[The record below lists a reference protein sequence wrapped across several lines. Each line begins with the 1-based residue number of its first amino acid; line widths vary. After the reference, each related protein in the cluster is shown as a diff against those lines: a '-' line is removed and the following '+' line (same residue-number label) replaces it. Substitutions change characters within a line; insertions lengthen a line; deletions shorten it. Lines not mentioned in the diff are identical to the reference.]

1 LKRALQTIALGLFFT
16 TIGFWAFKGAHTG
29 WSQNRVPMS
38 KTDEVTGIVY
48 TVYEN
53 RYVPGIDLLAGGLG
67 LASALFAVSF
77 LLRPK
82 NKTDQP
88 T

>member
-1 LKRALQTIALGLFFT
+1 MKRVLQTIALGLFVT

-53 RYVPGIDLLAGGLG
+53 RYVPGIDLLAGGVG
-67 LASALFAVSF
+67 LASALVAVSF

>member
-1 LKRALQTIALGLFFT
+1 MKRVPQTIALGLFVT

-53 RYVPGIDLLAGGLG
+53 RYVPGIDLLAGGVG

>member
-1 LKRALQTIALGLFFT
+1 MKRVLQTIALGLFVT
-16 TIGFWAFKGAHTG
+16 TTGFWAFKGAHTG

-53 RYVPGIDLLAGGLG
+53 RYVPGIDLLAGGVG

-88 T
+88 I

>member
-1 LKRALQTIALGLFFT
+1 MRRIPQTIALGLFVA
-16 TIGFWAFKGAHTG
+16 TIGFWAVKGAHTG
-29 WSQNRVPMS
+29 WSQNRVPRS

-53 RYVPGIDLLAGGLG
+53 RYVPGIDLLAGGVG
-67 LASALFAVSF
+67 LAGALLAVSF

>member
-1 LKRALQTIALGLFFT
+1 MKRILHTIALGLFVAT
-16 TIGFWAFKGAHTG
+16 VGFWAVKGAHTG

-53 RYVPGIDLLAGGLG
+53 RYVPGVDLLAGGVG
-67 LASALFAVSF
+67 LAGALFSVSF

>member
-1 LKRALQTIALGLFFT
+1 
-16 TIGFWAFKGAHTG
+16 
-29 WSQNRVPMS
+29 MS

-53 RYVPGIDLLAGGLG
+53 RYVPGVDLLAGGVG
-67 LASALFAVSF
+67 LAGALFAVSF

>member
-1 LKRALQTIALGLFFT
+1 MKRALQTIALGLFVT

-53 RYVPGIDLLAGGLG
+53 RYVPGIDLLAGGVG
-67 LASALFAVSF
+67 LAGALFAVSF
-77 LLRPK
+77 LLHPK

>member
-1 LKRALQTIALGLFFT
+1 MKKILQTIALGLFVA
-16 TIGFWAFKGAHTG
+16 TIGFWAVKGAHTG

-53 RYVPGIDLLAGGLG
+53 RYVPGVDLLAGGVG
-67 LASALFAVSF
+67 LAGALLAVSF

>member
-1 LKRALQTIALGLFFT
+1 MRRIPQTIALGLVVAV
-16 TIGFWAFKGAHTG
+16 IGFWAIKGAHTG
-29 WSQNRVPMS
+29 WSQNRVPRS

-53 RYVPGIDLLAGGLG
+53 RYVPGIDLLAGGVG
-67 LASALFAVSF
+67 LAGALFAVSF

>member
-1 LKRALQTIALGLFFT
+1 LKKILQTIALGLFVA
-16 TIGFWAFKGAHTG
+16 TIGFWAVKGAHTG

-53 RYVPGIDLLAGGLG
+53 RYVPGVDLLAGGVG
-67 LASALFAVSF
+67 LAGALIAVSF

>member
-1 LKRALQTIALGLFFT
+1 MRIFPQTIALGLFVAT
-16 TIGFWAFKGAHTG
+16 VGFWTVKGAHTG
-29 WSQNRVPMS
+29 WSQNRVPRS

-53 RYVPGIDLLAGGLG
+53 RYVPGIDLLVGGVG
-67 LASALFAVSF
+67 LAGALFAVSF

>member
-1 LKRALQTIALGLFFT
+1 LRRIPQTIALGLFVA
-16 TIGFWAFKGAHTG
+16 TIGFWAVKGAHTG
-29 WSQNRVPMS
+29 WSQNRVPRS

-53 RYVPGIDLLAGGLG
+53 RYVPGIDLLAGGVG
-67 LASALFAVSF
+67 LAGALLAVSF

>member
-1 LKRALQTIALGLFFT
+1 MKRVLQTIALGLFVT

-29 WSQNRVPMS
+29 WSQNRVPRS

-53 RYVPGIDLLAGGLG
+53 RYVPGIDLLAGGVG

-77 LLRPK
+77 LLRSK

>member
-1 LKRALQTIALGLFFT
+1 MKKALQTIALGLFVT

-53 RYVPGIDLLAGGLG
+53 RYVPGIDLLAGGVG

-77 LLRPK
+77 LLHPK

>member
-1 LKRALQTIALGLFFT
+1 MT
-16 TIGFWAFKGAHTG
+16 
-29 WSQNRVPMS
+29 

-53 RYVPGIDLLAGGLG
+53 RYVPGVDLLAGGVG
-67 LASALFAVSF
+67 LAGALFSVSF

>member
-1 LKRALQTIALGLFFT
+1 MKRIPQTIALGLFVA
-16 TIGFWAFKGAHTG
+16 TIGFWAVKGAHTG
-29 WSQNRVPMS
+29 WSQNRVPRS

-53 RYVPGIDLLAGGLG
+53 RYVPGIDLLAGGVG
-67 LASALFAVSF
+67 LAGALLAVSF

>member
-1 LKRALQTIALGLFFT
+1 MKRVLQTIALGLFVT

-29 WSQNRVPMS
+29 WSQNRVPMT

-53 RYVPGIDLLAGGLG
+53 RYVPGVDLLAGGVG
-67 LASALFAVSF
+67 LAGALFSVSF

>member
-1 LKRALQTIALGLFFT
+1 MRRIPQTIALGLFVA
-16 TIGFWAFKGAHTG
+16 TIGFWAVKGAHTG
-29 WSQNRVPMS
+29 WSQNRVPRS
-38 KTDEVTGIVY
+38 KTDEITGIVY

-53 RYVPGIDLLAGGLG
+53 RYVPGIDLLAGGVG
-67 LASALFAVSF
+67 LAGALLAVSF